1 MNIYQTKIIC
11 KTFQGLESVLAEELN
26 MLKAKNIEIIKRA
39 VICDFD
45 QELLYRC
52 NIQLRTCL
60 KVLVPLFDFESTSP
74 EDLYAFALRIPWE
87 DYFTIDQSFAID
99 FTIQSEFFTHS
110 QFASL
115 KLKDAICDRF
125 RKYNDDKRPNV
136 NPEKPDILFNLH
148 INKDKVTIS
157 MDSSGDSLHKRGNRI
172 DQDIAPINEVLAA
185 GLIIMSGWNRQS
197 HFVDAMCGS
206 GTFVIEATSMAINKA
221 PNLDRTYF
229 CFKNWNTYDSTL
241 YNDICDELE
250 QLIVEFPYKIIG
262 SDNNKKAIFIAQNNI
277 KKAGFSNLIDVR
289 EVSIQKMIPPLGNGT
304 LIINPPYGERMET
317 FQIDLLYKQIGTAFK
332 EHFTGY
338 TCGIISS
345 NFEAIKII
353 GLKPKRKFSVIN
365 GKLDCVFCLYE
376 MYEGTKRVFKK
387 SENESDSDGESANE
401 SNEIKN

>member
-11 KTFQGLESVLAEELN
+11 KTFQGLESVLAEELS

-115 KLKDAICDRF
+115 
-125 RKYNDDKRPNV
+125 
-136 NPEKPDILFNLH
+136 H

-221 PNLDRTYF
+221 PNLDRSYF
-229 CFKNWNTYDSTL
+229 CFKNWNIYDSTL

-250 QLIVEFPYKIIG
+250 QL
-262 SDNNKKAIFIAQNNI
+262 IFIAQNNI
-277 KKAGFSNLIDVR
+277 KKAGFSNLIDIR

-376 MYEGTKRVFKK
+376 MYDVFKK
-387 SENESDSDGESANE
+387 SESEDESESANE